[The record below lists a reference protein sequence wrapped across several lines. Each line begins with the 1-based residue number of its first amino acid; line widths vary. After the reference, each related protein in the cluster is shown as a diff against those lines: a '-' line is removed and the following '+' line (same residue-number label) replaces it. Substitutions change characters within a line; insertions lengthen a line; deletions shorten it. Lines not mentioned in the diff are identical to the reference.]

1 MSGEGK
7 SPLDR
12 NYRNAKRQSN
22 RYSGKNKAKNTTERP
37 SGRYNEEDNPN
48 LKKNVPQQKNRGSS
62 DRKGSDKEPEE
73 NARARYIAKQKTA
86 KKVKGGLIAGGFIS
100 LLILLLVLLLLPGG
114 GDQEDWDL
122 AEEATNVSIAVN
134 ENREGGSIET
144 EVNKILDDS
153 SSDIKDL
160 YSSPENLGDL
170 VESSKRAVVQIWCA
184 VSKTNDDWYTGTGW
198 PFRVGD
204 EILLITNHH
213 VIEPCENPNR
223 NKVEILVGESQETG
237 EWKIGQVIAHDRSKD
252 LAIIRSPIQLTPFE
266 PSMDIKVGHWVMAVG
281 NPENLIGSVNF
292 GSISNIGRD
301 NLPWTSEVD
310 LIYTDAAINSGNS
323 GGPLLNSAGDAI
335 GVITGGYDIAEY
347 ENIAFVVQL
356 SELCSNLLNC
366 STDPWSL
373 K

>member
-1 MSGEGK
+1 M
-7 SPLDR
+7 
-12 NYRNAKRQSN
+12 
-22 RYSGKNKAKNTTERP
+22 
-37 SGRYNEEDNPN
+37 
-48 LKKNVPQQKNRGSS
+48 
-62 DRKGSDKEPEE
+62 
-73 NARARYIAKQKTA
+73 
-86 KKVKGGLIAGGFIS
+86 
-100 LLILLLVLLLLPGG
+100 
-114 GDQEDWDL
+114 
-122 AEEATNVSIAVN
+122 
-134 ENREGGSIET
+134 
-144 EVNKILDDS
+144 
-153 SSDIKDL
+153 
-160 YSSPENLGDL
+160 
-170 VESSKRAVVQIWCA
+170 
-184 VSKTNDDWYTGTGW
+184 
-198 PFRVGD
+198 
-204 EILLITNHH
+204 
-213 VIEPCENPNR
+213 
-223 NKVEILVGESQETG
+223 EILVGESQETG